1 MTFET
6 LAVPK
11 SRLAL
16 RRTGLALRSGN
27 GGLLAMLLV
36 AVAVFTF
43 FGGERFVSLQNLRS
57 MSFQLPEF
65 GILALAMM
73 ITLLTGGLN
82 LAVIATSNLCALTM
96 AWIMVTA
103 IHDPTAPSAFAWE
116 LVAIVAGLTV
126 AGVIG
131 LVMGAVIAYLNVSP
145 ILTSL
150 GMMSLL
156 KGLAIGLTHGTVIS
170 GIPPSIQFIGSG
182 TILGLPAALFIFALC
197 AIGIALMLGRGAVG
211 TFMYLIGSNERA
223 ARYSGIDT
231 KFVLLRTYVLSSLL
245 CAVAALVMLAR
256 FNSANATYGE
266 SYLLGTILAAALGG
280 VNPDGG
286 FGKVSGLVL
295 ALIILQVISSA
306 FNQLGISQ
314 YLTLAIWGVILLV
327 TTARRV

>member
-1 MTFET
+1 MTAET
-6 LAVPK
+6 LASPK

-16 RRTGLALRSGN
+16 RRTRLGLKTGN
-27 GGLLAMLLV
+27 GGLFAILFA
-36 AVAVFTF
+36 AVALFTLL
-43 FGGERFVSLQNLRS
+43 GGERFVGVQNLRS
-57 MSFQLPEF
+57 MAFQLPEF

-96 AWIMVTA
+96 AWIMVKT
-103 IHDPTAPSAFAWE
+103 IPDPSAPAAMLWA
-116 LVAIVAGLTV
+116 LAAVAAGLAV
-126 AGVIG
+126 AGVVG
-131 LVMGAVIAYLNVSP
+131 LVMGTVIAYLNVSP

-156 KGLAIGLTHGTVIS
+156 KGPAIGLTHGTVIS
-170 GIPPSIQFIGSG
+170 GIPPFVQFLGSG
-182 TILGLPAALFIFALC
+182 TLLGLPVALFIFALC
-197 AIGIALMLGRGAVG
+197 AFGIALMLGRSPVG

-223 ARYSGIDT
+223 ARYSGINT
-231 KFVLLRTYVLSSLL
+231 RFVLMRTYVLSSLL
-245 CAVAALVMLAR
+245 CGVAALIMLAR

-280 VNPDGG
+280 VDPDGG

-314 YLTLAIWGVILLV
+314 YLTLAIWGAILLV
-327 TTARRV
+327 TTARRA